1 KAIAS
6 GTAPGT
12 IMSGALRFIAQLHK
26 ARLALD
32 SGDSTDEALRA
43 FIPPVHFTRR
53 SAVEGALRSWASPR
67 PARAMEQLAEAAL
80 NVRRTP
86 ALAEALAQR
95 ALLSIAMTV
104 RRRS

>member
-1 KAIAS
+1 
-6 GTAPGT
+6 
-12 IMSGALRFIAQLHK
+12 MSGALRFIAQLHK

-32 SGDSTDEALRA
+32 AGDSSDEAMRA

-53 SAVEGALRSWASPR
+53 SAVEGALRNWTSPR
-67 PARAMEQLAEAAL
+67 LARAMEQLGEAAL
-80 NVRRTP
+80 NVRKTP

-104 RRRS
+104 RRRER